1 MKRICLSFDIEDWFH
16 SENVRKAFP
25 PDSWEKAELRV
36 EGNTKRI
43 LDILD
48 EKSIKATFFVL
59 GWIAERVPGLV
70 KEIVSRGHE
79 VASHGYNHQL
89 NYNLDSNA
97 LRKDLE
103 NSKKLLEDITGI
115 EVMGYRAPTF
125 SITDEVMTMLIELGY
140 KYDSSLNDFPL
151 HDRYGKLSGEKGVG
165 PFLHSSGIVEIP
177 MPLVSIFNK
186 RIPISGGGY
195 FRLLPFGVFRN
206 LIMRF
211 LKENDVYV
219 FYMHPWEID
228 DEQPRVKHIKLTNT
242 VRQYTALA
250 KTERRLR
257 TLVDE
262 IKKRN
267 NCTFVSL
274 REELASYV
282 QQNRTIDIE

>member
-1 MKRICLSFDIEDWFH
+1 MKQVCLSFDIEDWFQV
-16 SENVRKAFP
+16 ENLREVFP
-25 PDSWEKAELRV
+25 PETWDKAELRV
-36 EGNTKRI
+36 ERNTRQI

-48 EKSIKATFFVL
+48 EKNIKATFFVL

-89 NYNLDSNA
+89 NYNLDSDA

-125 SITDEVMTMLIELGY
+125 SISDEVMTMLKELGY

-151 HDRYGKLSGEKGVG
+151 HDRYGKLSGEKSVG

-206 LIMRF
+206 LVIRF
-211 LKENDVYV
+211 LKENNLYV

-228 DEQPRVKHIKLTNT
+228 DEQPRVKDIKLTNT

-267 NCTFVSL
+267 NARFERLGQLLTSSVKQ
-274 REELASYV
+274 EETGGA
-282 QQNRTIDIE
+282 Q